1 MFKTLIGVKIL
12 NVAITRVWHMQCIE
26 VEVKIKTA
34 NQVSFCKNLN
44 MHSSQIIL
52 LFKKMMQKKLVLI
65 ILSQSLF
72 ELLLKRPALLAT
84 AEHTLQAVEEAWR
97 RKKQFHGKR
106 QNFMDV
112 ELQFLFAHVCS
123 SCTLTY
129 FKVKQP
135 LLSTNDLLISQ
146 RFLSYL

>member
-12 NVAITRVWHMQCIE
+12 NVGITRVWQMQYIQE
-26 VEVKIKTA
+26 EVKINKA

-84 AEHTLQAVEEAWR
+84 AEHTLQAVKEACR
-97 RKKQFHGKR
+97 RKKN
-106 QNFMDV
+106 NFMAKDKTSWTSN
-112 ELQFLFAHVCS
+112 CS
-123 SCTLTY
+123 FCLHMC
-129 FKVKQP
+129 VAAAP
-135 LLSTNDLLISQ
+135 LHILKLNN
-146 RFLSYL
+146 RY